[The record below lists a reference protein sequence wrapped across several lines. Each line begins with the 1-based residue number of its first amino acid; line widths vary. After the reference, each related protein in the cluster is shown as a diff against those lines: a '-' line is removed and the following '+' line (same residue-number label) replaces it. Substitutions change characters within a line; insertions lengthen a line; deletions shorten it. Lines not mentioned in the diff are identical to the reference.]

1 MKLKFLIRYAWRR
14 NNMSIDYLPG
24 IEKATRLDPD
34 KLKREPPKLRPEK
47 FFDRLQNSLKEQA
60 RIYNNKYK
68 PEAEDQTGSAEGWL
82 DDNCSIR
89 LFGADKTSNQYLSD
103 CQQAAYA
110 GKEKDP
116 AKITEMALVLM
127 LQRLLPERF
136 IVVRSSGYDDYNG
149 SIDYEII
156 DQESG
161 NVVCGVDE
169 IIDRTDN
176 SGPNKKEKKMTDKML
191 AGGFRIKYG
200 ARILKG
206 KLSLGELK
214 NIPAFYMCINK
225 EELTKLC
232 EVLVNSPV
240 DASSQFKNQTEHSSF
255 INNLAVKL
263 RSSLLQQV
271 ERYKA
276 MPLKQELR
284 VNIDNF
290 VHSLEAWPIE

>member
-1 MKLKFLIRYAWRR
+1 MNI
-14 NNMSIDYLPG
+14 NYLPG
-24 IEKATRLDPD
+24 IEQADRLDPE

-47 FFDRLQNSLKEQA
+47 FFDRLQIILKEQA
-60 RIYNNKYK
+60 QIYNNKYK
-68 PEAEDQTGSAEGWL
+68 PDAADQDGSAEGWL

-89 LFGADKTSNQYLSD
+89 LFGADKTSNQYLAD

-169 IIDRTDN
+169 VIDKTDN
-176 SGPNKKEKKMTDKML
+176 SGPNKKEKKMADKML
-191 AGGFRIKYG
+191 AGGFCIKYG

-214 NIPAFYMCINK
+214 NIPAFYMCIDK

-240 DASSQFKNQTEHSSF
+240 DASSQFKNSAEHSSF
-255 INNLAVKL
+255 INNLAIKL
-263 RSSLLQQV
+263 RSSLLKQV
-271 ERYKA
+271 KMYQA
-276 MPLKQELR
+276 MPLKQKLLD
-284 VNIDNF
+284 NIDNF
-290 VHSLEAWPIE
+290 VQSLEAWPIK